1 MILTNI
7 FDTTIHPNR
16 NQSIINTYLNVRT
29 RVVADQYILLL
40 IRIKKQ
46 IRSIYQITRVVTF
59 IENYL
64 SQLLFYIPITTLGI
78 KSLS

>member
-7 FDTTIHPNR
+7 FDTTIPPNR
-16 NQSIINTYLNVRT
+16 NQSIINTYLNLRT

>member
-16 NQSIINTYLNVRT
+16 NQSIINTYLNLRT